1 MNAAF
6 LFFMDSIIHLNVVGS
21 TNDEMQHL
29 LACNHDDVAEGTLVY
44 ADEQTNGRGQVG
56 NHWES
61 ESGKN
66 LLASIVLFPD
76 FLPADRQFLVTQIGA
91 LAVRDFL
98 TSHVGLNNVTVKW
111 PNDVYVQD
119 KKISGTLNE
128 AMLMGKRMAYV
139 ILGVGIN
146 LNQKTFSSYPVNP
159 VSVLHLTGKEFDV
172 DRAAV
177 LLRQC
182 VMLRYMQLVNGEEE
196 QIRSEY
202 LSVMYRRHGFY
213 EYEDESG
220 CVFSAK
226 LVTVHPEGELE
237 LELRDGKHRTFLF
250 KQVKFVL

>member
-1 MNAAF
+1 MPPF
-6 LFFMDSIIHLNVVGS
+6 FFMDSIIHLNVVGS
-21 TNDEMQHL
+21 TNDEMLRL
-29 LACNHDDVAEGTLVY
+29 LTVNRADVTEGTLIY

-56 NHWES
+56 NRWES

-76 FLPADRQFLVTQIGA
+76 FLPADHQFLVTQVGA

-98 TSHVGLNNVTVKW
+98 TLHVGLQNVTVKW
-111 PNDVYVQD
+111 PNDVYEQD

-128 AMLMGKRMAYV
+128 AMLMGKSMAYV
-139 ILGVGIN
+139 ILGVGVN
-146 LNQKTFSSYPVNP
+146 LNQKTFSAYPANP
-159 VSVLHLTGKEFDV
+159 VSALQLTKKEFDV
-172 DRAAV
+172 AEAAV

-182 VMLRYMQLVNGEEE
+182 VMSRYMQLVNGEEE

-202 LSVMYRRHGFY
+202 LSVMYRRNGFY
-213 EYEDESG
+213 RYEDESG

-226 LVTVHPEGELE
+226 LVTVHSEGALE
-237 LELRDGKHRTFLF
+237 LELPDGKRRSFLF